1 MGSIFVKP
9 CGVQQR
15 RQSSDPALHQ
25 SQMPFWYFHGQ
36 AHLGN
41 LGCTWIQG
49 GIRKNTLLYNR
60 SLQGFTRHDTLTVW
74 ESCRVP
80 LRGSLFL
87 LDLWST
93 SYGHLC
99 VIVHDFICHKNYP
112 YDNHVGTHDKD
123 FFQPI

>member
-9 CGVQQR
+9 CGVQR
-15 RQSSDPALHQ
+15 RLQSSDPALHQ

-60 SLQGFTRHDTLTVW
+60 SLQGFARHDTLTVW
-74 ESCRVP
+74 ESCREFP
-80 LRGSLFL
+80 SEEAYFC
-87 LDLWST
+87 WT
-93 SYGHLC
+93 YGQHLMVIC
-99 VIVHDFICHKNYP
+99 V
-112 YDNHVGTHDKD
+112 
-123 FFQPI
+123 